1 MLNMKLL
8 KTKIF
13 LWLVIG
19 NLLLMPLVFVQAQGE
34 TRLNLPGAV
43 EKTSVGGIVDVLR
56 SVVRWIYIIFFII
69 AVMFVLFAAFS
80 YLTAGGDPERVTTA
94 KNQIIYAAIAIAVAL
109 LAVGFEQIIRTF
121 LSSGA

>member
-1 MLNMKLL
+1 MKLL

-19 NLLLMPLVFVQAQGE
+19 SLLLIPLVFAQAQGE

-43 EKTSVGGIVDVLR
+43 EKTSVGGVVDVLR
-56 SVVRWIYIIFFII
+56 SVVRWVYIIFFII
-69 AVMFVLFAAFS
+69 AVMFILFAAFS
-80 YLTAGGDPERVTTA
+80 YLTAGGDPETVAKA

-121 LSSGA
+121 LQSGT